1 MTRTRPVPAL
11 LPALA
16 VGAALSGWVLPA
28 AAQEPKLIGS
38 FRDWNAFML
47 EEPGGRVCWMA
58 SRPKKQEGDFAKRG
72 DVFALV
78 THRPHER
85 ALDVVSFVAGYAFA
99 TDTTVTVEVGRQS
112 WKLFVDG
119 ETAWAREDSTDRAI
133 STAIRQG
140 TLMVV
145 RGTSSRGTRTADT
158 YSLAG
163 TGAAYQAMSK
173 ACDVEGR

>member
-1 MTRTRPVPAL
+1 MTRTRPAPAL

-16 VGAALSGWVLPA
+16 LCAALSGWSMPA
-28 AAQEPKLIGS
+28 RAEEPKLIGS

-72 DVFALV
+72 DVFALI

-85 ALDVVSFVAGYAFA
+85 SLDVVSVIAGYAFA
-99 TDTTVTVEVGRQS
+99 PDTTVTLEVGRQT

-119 ETAWAREDSTDRAI
+119 ETAWAREETTDRAI
-133 STAIRQG
+133 SQAIRQG
-140 TLMVV
+140 TTMVV

-163 TGAAYQAMSK
+163 TGAAYQAMNK
-173 ACDVEGR
+173 ACSVEGR